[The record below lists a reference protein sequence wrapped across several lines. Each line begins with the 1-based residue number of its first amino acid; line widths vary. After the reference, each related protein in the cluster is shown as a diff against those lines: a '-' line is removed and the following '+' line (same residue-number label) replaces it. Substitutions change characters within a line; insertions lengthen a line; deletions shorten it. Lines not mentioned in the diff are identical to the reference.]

1 MMLHKFNLQ
10 TTFIYLAT
18 FLLLLITSSQVLAQD
33 LPRDHSRWIGDIEGP
48 VVDKQGSAIVY
59 EFRFQETGTVT
70 VYKHM
75 TISKLEQT
83 FDFEMAGRDVKITGD
98 SNGPIGELAGQTIRY
113 VDDTKYAFK
122 FVDGKTDIE
131 IKKSKRLF
139 NWLHIALLF
148 ALMFLGNEVARHYKV
163 APYLMFIVLPI
174 ILTPIWLDAG
184 MGWFRIAKLYS
195 VLAGAI
201 MITVYRF
208 NFGLKDHKWLAYV
221 IIFFLGVNIF
231 EACAQDWS
239 QADLPNMLN
248 AFAGVLNIGT
258 MLLFWSTIRIGSNK
272 PHDMLWPGLT
282 IAWIIAYDLW
292 NVTFV
297 YLNFPNTVAYT
308 MIAVIPAPTI
318 AAIFIA
324 RGTWL
329 QARAYTLAIYMI
341 YVVTSSMWDPDL
353 TFVTPLPRNDVVVW
367 TLVGLSLAANVLY
380 FIFYYRYR
388 ITKKA
393 PEKINVGQDMSLS
406 H

>member
-1 MMLHKFNLQ
+1 MILHNFNLKAP
-10 TTFIYLAT
+10 FIYLAT
-18 FLLLLITSSQVLAQD
+18 FLLLIISSSQVLAQD
-33 LPRDHSRWIGDIEGP
+33 LPRGHSRWIGDIEGP
-48 VVDKQGSAIVY
+48 VVDEQGSAIVY
-59 EFRFQETGTVT
+59 EFRFQETGKVT
-70 VYKHM
+70 AYKHM
-75 TISKLEQT
+75 TIRKLEQT
-83 FDFEMAGRDVKITGD
+83 FDFEMAGRDIKLTGD

-131 IKKSKRLF
+131 MKKSMRLF
-139 NWLHIALLF
+139 NWLHIAFLF
-148 ALMFLGNEVARHYKV
+148 VLMFLGNELARHYKV

-208 NFGLKDHKWLAYV
+208 NFGLKDRKWLAYV

-248 AFAGVLNIGT
+248 AFAGVLNIAT
-258 MLLFWSTIRIGSNK
+258 MLLFWSTIRIGSKK

-353 TFVTPLPRNDVVVW
+353 TFVTPLPRNEVVVW

-380 FIFYYRYR
+380 AFFYYRYK

-393 PEKINVGQDMSLS
+393 PQKINVGQDMSLT